1 MTWLLSAGLGVL
13 LGFVYYASLWMS
25 VRALT
30 GGRRGARLRF
40 DRLARLLLVA
50 TVTVLLCRTLGVQAL
65 GILPGLWLAR
75 AVMLHRIGWSAHAR
89 Q

>member
-13 LGFVYYASLWMS
+13 LGFAYYSSLWLS

-30 GGRRGARLRF
+30 GGRRGAWLQL

-50 TVTVLLCRTLGVQAL
+50 AVTVLLCRTLGVQAL
-65 GILPGLWLAR
+65 GLLPGLWLAR
-75 AVMLHRIGWSAHAR
+75 TVMLRRIGGSGHAR
-89 Q
+89 R